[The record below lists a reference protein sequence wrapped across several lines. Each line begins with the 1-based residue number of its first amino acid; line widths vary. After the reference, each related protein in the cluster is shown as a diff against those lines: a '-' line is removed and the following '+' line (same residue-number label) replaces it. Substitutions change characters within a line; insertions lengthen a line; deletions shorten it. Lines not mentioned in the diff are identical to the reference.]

1 MLSWLSHM
9 QVFWLILN
17 PFLNINAKI
26 SDLLF
31 AGIVYDGAQV
41 SQLVTPRPPS
51 SVSQAAVK

>member
-1 MLSWLSHM
+1 M

-26 SDLLF
+26 SDLLL
-31 AGIVYDGAQV
+31 AGIVYEGAQV
-41 SQLVTPRPPS
+41 LQLVTPRPPS